1 MKKQGVGG
9 SAFFVG
15 VGWLGLPA
23 GAVWALPC
31 RPPTGSC
38 RASRADRLRTCMK
51 KNTIQLSF
59 GLL

>member
-1 MKKQGVGG
+1 MKKQGMGG

-15 VGWLGLPA
+15 EGWLGLPPA
-23 GAVWALPC
+23 PLSRQTQHLTPGC
-31 RPPTGSC
+31 GRC
-38 RASRADRLRTCMK
+38 RAGRLRTCMK

>member
-1 MKKQGVGG
+1 MKKQGMGG

-23 GAVWALPC
+23 GAVC
-31 RPPTGSC
+31 
-38 RASRADRLRTCMK
+38 LRTCMK